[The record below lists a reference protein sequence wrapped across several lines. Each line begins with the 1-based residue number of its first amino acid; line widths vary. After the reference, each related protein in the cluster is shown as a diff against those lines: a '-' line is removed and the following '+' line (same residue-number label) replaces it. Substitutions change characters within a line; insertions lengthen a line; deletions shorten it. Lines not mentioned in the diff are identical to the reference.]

1 VGSIPIVSKQS
12 STRLLQV
19 VASAPERILVSF
31 DPNVRLR
38 VEPNIARWQY
48 AVEKFRRYAH
58 LIKVAEE
65 DLANLYGP
73 ETNISALAQEWLEH
87 RCSLLVLTRGDRG
100 ATLFSRKFGAID
112 IEPSPVV
119 VADTVGAGDSFQAA
133 MLAWL
138 SERHRLSPIELSR
151 LTALE
156 LRDLGRFAAR
166 AASFTCGYRGPH
178 FPHRNAL
185 I

>member
-1 VGSIPIVSKQS
+1 MLKGKCALITGS
-12 STRLLQV
+12 
-19 VASAPERILVSF
+19 VAGLGYA
-31 DPNVRLR
+31 
-38 VEPNIARWQY
+38 IA
-48 AVEKFRRYAH
+48 E
-58 LIKVAEE
+58 
-65 DLANLYGP
+65 
-73 ETNISALAQEWLEH
+73 ALAAAGCNIVLNGIVPPESAAAA
-87 RCSLLVLTRGDRG
+87 RDSLAQKSSVDVLYEEADIGDAVQIERLI
-100 ATLFSRKFGAID
+100 ANSAEKFGAID

-138 SERHRLSPIELSR
+138 SERHRLSPIGLSR

-166 AASFTCGYRGPH
+166 AASFTCRYRGPH